1 MATDGCMH
9 ELGPGRLHAAVPSR
23 IRGMQVLTTAR
34 SGCMS
39 QYLRARKWRTVGRP
53 SHGGYLCCET
63 PPEIVPEMAPA
74 TAPGGAGGGGGGSG
88 GGVSV
93 PPGAVSGTISGTF
106 SGGVSVR
113 SHAALCP
120 DRSAVMSTVC
130 TLRPSG
136 EVLLETTILP
146 RTRAQDGAGASAT
159 SPSGA
164 PNTAPPMFDETSI
177 CLRTGMPGV
186 AGGKFLDCD
195 RTQVRRGLQA
205 ARSSIATALLCALI
219 SL

>member
-1 MATDGCMH
+1 
-9 ELGPGRLHAAVPSR
+9 
-23 IRGMQVLTTAR
+23 MQVLTTAR

-63 PPEIVPEMAPA
+63 TPEIVPEMAPA

-88 GGVSV
+88 GGGSV
-93 PPGAVSGTISGTF
+93 PPGTISGTISGTF

-146 RTRAQDGAGASAT
+146 RTSAQHGAGASVT

-164 PNTAPPMFDETSI
+164 PNTAPSPLFDEASI

-195 RTQVRRGLQA
+195 RTQVRLDCMQA
-205 ARSSIATALLCALI
+205 ARSSIATALMCAVDCMQAARSLIATALLCALI
-219 SL
+219 SP

>member
-1 MATDGCMH
+1 MA
-9 ELGPGRLHAAVPSR
+9 
-23 IRGMQVLTTAR
+23 
-34 SGCMS
+34 
-39 QYLRARKWRTVGRP
+39 
-53 SHGGYLCCET
+53 
-63 PPEIVPEMAPA
+63 PEM
-74 TAPGGAGGGGGGSG
+74 APGGAGGGGGGG

-93 PPGAVSGTISGTF
+93 PSGAVSGTFSGTF

-146 RTRAQDGAGASAT
+146 RMSAQHGAGASVT

-164 PNTAPPMFDETSI
+164 PNTAPSPLFDEASI

-195 RTQVRRGLQA
+195 RTHVRVDGA
-205 ARSSIATALLCALI
+205 VDCAVRL
-219 SL
+219 

>member
-1 MATDGCMH
+1 MH
-9 ELGPGRLHAAVPSR
+9 ELGSGRLHAAVPSR
-23 IRGMQVLTTAR
+23 DRGMQVLTTAR
-34 SGCMS
+34 SGCMP

-63 PPEIVPEMAPA
+63 APEIVPETAPEMAPE
-74 TAPGGAGGGGGGSG
+74 TAPGGAGGGGG
-88 GGVSV
+88 VSV
-93 PPGAVSGTISGTF
+93 PSGAVSGTF

-146 RTRAQDGAGASAT
+146 RTSAQHGAGASVT

-164 PNTAPPMFDETSI
+164 PNTAPSPLFDEASI

-195 RTQVRRGLQA
+195 RTHVRVDGAVRL
-205 ARSSIATALLCALI
+205 
-219 SL
+219 

>member
-1 MATDGCMH
+1 MA
-9 ELGPGRLHAAVPSR
+9 
-23 IRGMQVLTTAR
+23 
-34 SGCMS
+34 
-39 QYLRARKWRTVGRP
+39 
-53 SHGGYLCCET
+53 
-63 PPEIVPEMAPA
+63 PEMAPE
-74 TAPGGAGGGGGGSG
+74 TAPGGAGGGGGGG

-93 PPGAVSGTISGTF
+93 PSGAVSGTISGTF

-146 RTRAQDGAGASAT
+146 RTSAQHGASGEVLLETTILPRTSAQHGAGASVT

-164 PNTAPPMFDETSI
+164 PNTAPSPLFDEASI

-195 RTQVRRGLQA
+195 RTHVRLDCMHVPRL
-205 ARSSIATALLCALI
+205 RPHSCAP
-219 SL
+219 

>member
-1 MATDGCMH
+1 MH
-9 ELGPGRLHAAVPSR
+9 ELGSGRLHAAVPSR
-23 IRGMQVLTTAR
+23 DRGMQVLTTAR
-34 SGCMS
+34 LGCMP

-53 SHGGYLCCET
+53 SHGGYLRCET
-63 PPEIVPEMAPA
+63 PPEIAPETAPEMAPE
-74 TAPGGAGGGGGGSG
+74 TAPGGAGGGGGGGG

-93 PPGAVSGTISGTF
+93 PSGAVSGTISGTF

-146 RTRAQDGAGASAT
+146 RTCAQHGAGASVT

-164 PNTAPPMFDETSI
+164 PNTAPSPLFDEASI

-195 RTQVRRGLQA
+195 RTHVRVDGAVRL
-205 ARSSIATALLCALI
+205 
-219 SL
+219 

>member
-1 MATDGCMH
+1 MTLADDAG
-9 ELGPGRLHAAVPSR
+9 LP
-23 IRGMQVLTTAR
+23 LTVTCTY
-34 SGCMS
+34 SDLDDCLP

-53 SHGGYLCCET
+53 SHGGFLCCET
-63 PPEIVPEMAPA
+63 TPEIVPEMAPA
-74 TAPGGAGGGGGGSG
+74 TAPGGAGGGGGG

-93 PPGAVSGTISGTF
+93 PSGAVSGTF

-146 RTRAQDGAGASAT
+146 RTSAQHGAGASVT

-164 PNTAPPMFDETSI
+164 PNTAPSPLFDEASI

-205 ARSSIATALLCALI
+205 ARSLIATALLCALI

>member
-1 MATDGCMH
+1 MH
-9 ELGPGRLHAAVPSR
+9 ELGSGRLHAAVPSR
-23 IRGMQVLTTAR
+23 DRGMQVLTTAR
-34 SGCMS
+34 SGCMP

-63 PPEIVPEMAPA
+63 PPEIVPEMAP
-74 TAPGGAGGGGGGSG
+74 GGAGGGGGG
-88 GGVSV
+88 GVSV
-93 PPGAVSGTISGTF
+93 PSGAVSGTISGTF

-146 RTRAQDGAGASAT
+146 RTCAQHGAGASVT

-164 PNTAPPMFDETSI
+164 PNTAPSPLFDEASI
-177 CLRTGMPGV
+177 CLRTGLPGV

-195 RTQVRRGLQA
+195 RTHVRVD
-205 ARSSIATALLCALI
+205 CAVRL
-219 SL
+219 

>member
-1 MATDGCMH
+1 MAP
-9 ELGPGRLHAAVPSR
+9 E
-23 IRGMQVLTTAR
+23 
-34 SGCMS
+34 
-39 QYLRARKWRTVGRP
+39 TV
-53 SHGGYLCCET
+53 
-63 PPEIVPEMAPA
+63 PA
-74 TAPGGAGGGGGGSG
+74 TAPGGAGGGGG
-88 GGVSV
+88 VSV
-93 PPGAVSGTISGTF
+93 PSGAVSGTF

-146 RTRAQDGAGASAT
+146 RTNAQHGAGASVT

-164 PNTAPPMFDETSI
+164 PNTAPSPLFDEASI

-195 RTQVRRGLQA
+195 RTHVRVD
-205 ARSSIATALLCALI
+205 CAVDCAVRL
-219 SL
+219 

>member
-1 MATDGCMH
+1 MILADDAG
-9 ELGPGRLHAAVPSR
+9 LP
-23 IRGMQVLTTAR
+23 LTVTCTY
-34 SGCMS
+34 SDLDDCLP

-53 SHGGYLCCET
+53 SHGGFLCCET
-63 PPEIVPEMAPA
+63 TPEIVPEMAPA
-74 TAPGGAGGGGGGSG
+74 TAPGGAGGGGG
-88 GGVSV
+88 VSV
-93 PPGAVSGTISGTF
+93 LTGAVSGTISGTI

-136 EVLLETTILP
+136 EVIIETTILP
-146 RTRAQDGAGASAT
+146 RTSAQYGALHSA

-164 PNTAPPMFDETSI
+164 PNTAPTPLYDEASI

-195 RTQVRRGLQA
+195 RTHVRLE
-205 ARSSIATALLCALI
+205 CALI
-219 SL
+219 ATVLMCAWSAP